1 MSVINNINLKYDDLI
16 IVPTMVVTGSTGY
29 RLNLP
34 GPAGQGRTGDSAR
47 HG

>member
-1 MSVINNINLKYDDLI
+1 MSVINNIILNNDDAI
-16 IVPTMVVTGSTGY
+16 IVPTMIFTGSTGY